1 MRLIDRV
8 YFSIARIGG
17 TQTMLS
23 VVENLGRGL
32 GAFNRIRHR
41 VRKHERFQTNEQSMG
56 TDTTIPSSQNASCNG
71 PLTIASS
78 VTLTVNGNLTII

>member
-41 VRKHERFQTNEQSMG
+41 VHKHERFQANEQSENV
-56 TDTTIPSSQNASCNG
+56 PK
-71 PLTIASS
+71 
-78 VTLTVNGNLTII
+78 

>member
-41 VRKHERFQTNEQSMG
+41 VHKHERFQLMSGAKMCPN
-56 TDTTIPSSQNASCNG
+56 
-71 PLTIASS
+71 
-78 VTLTVNGNLTII
+78 NLRK